1 MPERVTAALARAVAS
16 LDGDA
21 GRRDAEELC
30 SRLLELSRHELALT
44 GARELTPEESERLRA
59 WIARR
64 RAGEPVQYITGRAAF
79 RGLDLQVTRAVLI
92 PRPETEGLVEELLRV
107 LRAEAARW
115 PRPRVLDLGTG
126 SGCVALA
133 IAQECPTADV
143 WGVDL
148 SEAALDVAAAN
159 AARLGLADR
168 VRWLRGDWFDALG
181 TDEAIAGGAPERFE
195 AIAANPPYIA
205 TGEWDALPRDVRE
218 HEPAE
223 ALFSGPTGLEDLREL
238 VERGAEFLAPGG
250 LLALELAETRAA
262 DVHAWFDGAAAW
274 SASRVVDDLAGRPR
288 VLLARR
294 SPSAANTPAGWLGG

>member
-1 MPERVTAALARAVAS
+1 MGERVSAALARAVAALGGES
-16 LDGDA
+16 

-30 SRLLELSRHELALT
+30 SRLLGIARHELALS
-44 GARELTPEESERLRA
+44 GGRELMPEQQTRLEE

-79 RGLDLQVTRAVLI
+79 RGLDLYVTRAVLI
-92 PRPETEGLVEELLRV
+92 PRPETEGLVEEVLRV
-107 LRAEAARW
+107 IRAERARW

-133 IAQECPTADV
+133 IAQEYPEADV

-148 SEAALDVAAAN
+148 SEAALEVAAAN

-168 VRWLRGDWFDALG
+168 VRWLRGDWFEALS
-181 TDEAIAGGAPERFE
+181 TDEAAAAGAPERFE
-195 AIAANPPYIA
+195 VIAANPPYIA
-205 TGEWDALPRDVRE
+205 TGEWDDLPRDVRE

-223 ALFSGPTGLEDLREL
+223 ALFSGASGLEDLREL
-238 VERGAEFLAPGG
+238 VERAPEFLVPGG
-250 LLALELAETRAA
+250 LLALELAEARAA
-262 DVHAWFDGAAAW
+262 EVHAWLDGAREW
-274 SASRVVDDLAGRPR
+274 RESRVVDDLAGRPR

-294 SPSAANTPAGWLGG
+294 SPSAANTPAGWLSA

>member
-1 MPERVTAALARAVAS
+1 MPERVSAALARAVAS

-30 SRLLELSRHELALT
+30 SRLLELSRHDMLLA
-44 GARELTPEESERLRA
+44 GARELTPEESTRLEG

-64 RAGEPVQYITGRAAF
+64 RAGEPVQYITGHAAF
-79 RGLDLQVTRAVLI
+79 RGLDLHVTRAVLI
-92 PRPETEGLVEELLRV
+92 PRPETEGLVEEVLGALRG
-107 LRAEAARW
+107 EAARW
-115 PRPRVLDLGTG
+115 TRPRVLDLGTG

-133 IAQECPTADV
+133 IAQECPAADV

-148 SEAALDVAAAN
+148 SEAALEVAATN
-159 AARLGLADR
+159 AATLGLADR
-168 VRWLRGDWFDALG
+168 VRWVRGDWFEALG
-181 TDEAIAGGAPERFE
+181 SEEAAAAGAPERFE
-195 AIAANPPYIA
+195 VIAANPPYIA
-205 TGEWDALPRDVRE
+205 TGEWDVLPRDVRE

-238 VERGAEFLAPGG
+238 VDRGPEFLVPGG
-250 LLALELAETRAA
+250 LLALELAEARAA
-262 DVHAWFDGAAAW
+262 DVQAWFDGAAAW
-274 SASRVVDDLAGRPR
+274 NASRVVDDLAGRPR